1 MAAASREQ
9 VLRFFFRPEGRISRI
24 EYGLGFLFILA
35 TDLAG
40 LAFVF
45 TNAAN
50 APALWLPTGLVGLPL
65 TIGYFV
71 IAAKRGHDFGLPGS
85 FVVLLLLPI
94 FGILWVFFLALAPG
108 DPRPNQY
115 GPPPRFG
122 PD

>member
-24 EYGLGFLFILA
+24 EYGLGLLFILA
-35 TDLAG
+35 ADLAG
-40 LAFVF
+40 LAFVL
-45 TNAAN
+45 TNAAG
-50 APALWLPTGLVGLPL
+50 APGLWLLAALVGLPL
-65 TIGYFV
+65 TIGHFV

-85 FVVLLLLPI
+85 FVVLLLVPV
-94 FGILWVFFLALAPG
+94 FGILWVFYLALAPG

-115 GPPPRFG
+115 GLPPRFG